1 MHLKKTLTTLAL
13 TTALALPLTGCE
25 LIQNTTVNV
34 KEEFAGL
41 EATIQ
46 TFDARGNIIDN
57 VTGNS
62 IAVQTDNRFDIRG
75 SDGTVTKESSVLN
88 IQIGGKQMY
97 HVGSSLIMQEDGITN
112 VLNDTNARAE
122 IIDEDSAIPLL
133 TRIKNQYQNDF
144 TGRNATVLIRSQ
156 QGVPIGVFTGNDV
169 STFSAKNIPNSTAL
183 LIDGKRLFL
192 YRVEFS
198 IYDTSLLGDP
208 GNLDNEPATDSPVAA
223 TQNNEN
229 N

>member
-1 MHLKKTLTTLAL
+1 
-13 TTALALPLTGCE
+13 
-25 LIQNTTVNV
+25 
-34 KEEFAGL
+34 
-41 EATIQ
+41 
-46 TFDARGNIIDN
+46 
-57 VTGNS
+57 
-62 IAVQTDNRFDIRG
+62 
-75 SDGTVTKESSVLN
+75 
-88 IQIGGKQMY
+88 
-97 HVGSSLIMQEDGITN
+97 MQEHGITN
-112 VLNDTNARAE
+112 VLNDTNARTE

-198 IYDTSLLGDP
+198 IYDTSLLGNH

-223 TQNNEN
+223 TQTSDNN
-229 N
+229 